1 MRGLGTILAVI
12 GVIAIIL
19 ALVNHFVTNF
29 LGSISHGTIYI
40 GVLGVVLLVIG
51 VVLSMTGRKAA
62 A

>member
-1 MRGLGTILAVI
+1 MRGLGTIIAII

-29 LGSISHGTIYI
+29 LGSATHGTIYI
-40 GVLGVVLLVIG
+40 GVVGVVLLVIG
-51 VVLSMTGRKAA
+51 VVLTMMGRKAA